1 MTIYEG
7 KWVRLVSSG
16 EVYSVRVGTKLGEWI
31 AGQMN
36 RFGLSVRVL
45 SEELGVSYSTVY
57 SMLRGKKGGSDAD
70 DPRAVRCLPGAAR
83 RLAAEAPPDAVP
95 TRGAGSWSPINSA

>member
-7 KWVRLVSSG
+7 KWVRLVSS
-16 EVYSVRVGTKLGEWI
+16 GEWI

-57 SMLRGKKGGSDAD
+57 SMLRGKKEVRM
-70 DPRAVRCLPGAAR
+70 PMIRALCDVFRV
-83 RLAAEAPPDAVP
+83 PPDVSRLKLHRMQYQPAEP
-95 TRGAGSWSPINSA
+95 DPGPP

>member
-7 KWVRLVSSG
+7 KWMRLVSSG

-57 SMLRGKKGGSDAD
+57 SMLRGKKEVRM
-70 DPRAVRCLPGAAR
+70 PMIRALCDVFRV
-83 RLAAEAPPDAVP
+83 PPDVSRLKLHRMQYQPAEPDPVLNL
-95 TRGAGSWSPINSA
+95 GL

>member
-36 RFGLSVRVL
+36 RFGLS
-45 SEELGVSYSTVY
+45 EELGVSYSTVY
-57 SMLRGKKGGSDAD
+57 SMLRGKKEVRM
-70 DPRAVRCLPGAAR
+70 PMIRALCDVFRV
-83 RLAAEAPPDAVP
+83 PPDVSRLKLHRMQYQPAELDP
-95 TRGAGSWSPINSA
+95 GRP

>member
-1 MTIYEG
+1 MGAPRI
-7 KWVRLVSSG
+7 
-16 EVYSVRVGTKLGEWI
+16 VGTKLGEWI

-57 SMLRGKKGGSDAD
+57 SMLRGKKE
-70 DPRAVRCLPGAAR
+70 VRM
-83 RLAAEAPPDAVP
+83 P
-95 TRGAGSWSPINSA
+95 TSRG